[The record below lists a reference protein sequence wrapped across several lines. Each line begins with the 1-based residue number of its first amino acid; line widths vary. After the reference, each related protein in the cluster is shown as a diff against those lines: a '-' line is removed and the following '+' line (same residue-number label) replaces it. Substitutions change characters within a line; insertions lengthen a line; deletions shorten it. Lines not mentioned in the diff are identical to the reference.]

1 MIDLNFAILSFR
13 SQAQAACQIQNASI
27 TQPPKICRPHPPLPS
42 CPDTLPFTS
51 HLPVSHKIPFP
62 TGMPSPTVRLPRRS
76 LQHDSK
82 LQPRFKPDTR
92 LCKKVF
98 QSSQI
103 SRTWIPT
110 VTPGI
115 ISRQASPEIGRRQE
129 VHCCH
134 LPSLQP
140 LLQGGS
146 HHHTQADNLNAVN
159 PLSCDLPQTWGSIT
173 SAVSSLAHVS
183 TCSLRGGRTHA

>member
-1 MIDLNFAILSFR
+1 MFVYNFSILSFR
-13 SQAQAACQIQNASI
+13 SQAQAACQIKNASVP
-27 TQPPKICRPHPPLPS
+27 QPPKICRTHPSLPS
-42 CPDTLPFTS
+42 CPDTLPFTG
-51 HLPVSHKIPFP
+51 HLPLSHKIPFP
-62 TGMPSPTVRLPRRS
+62 TGMPSPTIRLPRRS

-92 LCKKVF
+92 LCEKVF
-98 QSSQI
+98 QSAQI
-103 SRTWIPT
+103 GGTWITT

-115 ISRQASPEIGRRQE
+115 ISRQASPEISRRQE
-129 VHCCH
+129 VRSSH

-159 PLSCDLPQTWGSIT
+159 ALSCDLPQTWGSIT

-183 TCSLRGGRTHA
+183 TCSLRRGRTHA